1 MKKELENAIKK
12 AIISLGITNSSIT
25 LEHPDDLSHGD
36 YSTNIALAHSKDL
49 KMSPRQLSE
58 KIVVELQKTAIPF
71 VSKIEIAGPGFIN
84 FFLTADFFS
93 KEVNNI
99 VKLGK
104 KYGSNNNRAGEK
116 IMVEYTDPNAFKQFH
131 IGHLMSNSVGETI
144 SRVIDFSGAKVVRA
158 CYSGDIGLHVAK
170 AIWGYQ
176 KLDALTP
183 SRTVLD
189 GKGKI
194 LIYGEEK
201 ELLSHDDELKFWGL
215 AYAYG
220 SSEYDGNETA
230 KAEIDEL
237 NRKLYSKP
245 DGEIKKLY
253 DQGREISY
261 KHLNEIYN
269 LLGTKFNVFFYE
281 SEIQARGLGI
291 VKENIG
297 KVFEESDGAV
307 IFRGENYGLHTRV
320 FVNKFG
326 VPTYEAK
333 DLALNIKKFET
344 DKNLTQSIIV
354 TAHEQSD
361 YFKVML
367 KALSLINPGV
377 TEKTKHVAHGML
389 RFSTGKMSSRK
400 GNIITGESMIEDVEE
415 MVTEKIKDREL
426 TDKEK
431 KEIIQ
436 KVAVGAIR
444 YSILKQQAGSD
455 IIFDFD
461 KSISFEGDS
470 GPYLQYTA
478 VRAKSILEKAKR
490 EGLSIGWLAKL
501 TGVKNLEE
509 TSKLEKMLYRFPE
522 IVERCQKEYS
532 SHYLATYLI
541 ELASEFNSYY
551 ANHKIVEKGEK
562 RSLYRLEL
570 TKSVVMVLENGLH
583 LLGIEVPKRM

>member
-1 MKKELENAIKK
+1 MISNMKQELEK
-12 AIISLGITNSSIT
+12 AIVKALVSQGVNNST
-25 LEHPDDLSHGD
+25 VVLDHPDDLSHGD
-36 YSTNIALAHSKDL
+36 YSTNVALSYSKEL
-49 KMSPRQLSE
+49 KISPRQLAE
-58 KIVVELQKTAIPF
+58 KIVAELQKTAIPF

-99 VKLGK
+99 VKIGK
-104 KYGSNNNRAGEK
+104 KYGANKSRAGEK

-131 IGHLMSNSVGETI
+131 IGHLMNNSVGETI

-176 KLDALTP
+176 KLDTIYLAGTE
-183 SRTVLD
+183 
-189 GKGKI
+189 KKI
-194 LIYGEEK
+194 LIYNEEK
-201 ELLSHDDELKFWGL
+201 ELLSHDDELKFWGF

-220 SSEYDGNETA
+220 SSEYENNPEA
-230 KAEIDEL
+230 KNEIDEL

-245 DGEIKKLY
+245 DGEMKKLY
-253 DQGREISY
+253 DQGRKISY
-261 KHLNEIYN
+261 EHLNKIYN
-269 LLGTKFNVFFYE
+269 LLGTKFNLFFYE
-281 SEIQARGLGI
+281 SETQERGLAI
-291 VKENIG
+291 VKENLN
-297 KVFEESDGAV
+297 KVFEESDGAIV
-307 IFRGENYGLHTRV
+307 FRGEKYGLHTRV
-320 FVNKFG
+320 FVNRFG
-326 VPTYEAK
+326 LPTYEAK
-333 DLALNIKKFET
+333 DLALNIKKFTVEN
-344 DKNLTQSIIV
+344 NLAQSIIV
-354 TAHEQSD
+354 TANEQSD

-377 TEKTKHVAHGML
+377 TEKTKHISHGML
-389 RFSTGKMSSRK
+389 RFGDGKLSSRK

-431 KEIIQ
+431 KEITE

-470 GPYLQYTA
+470 GPYLQYTT

-490 EGLSIGWLAKL
+490 EGLSIGWLAKM
-501 TGVKNLEE
+501 TGVKNTEE
-509 TSKLEKMLYRFPE
+509 ISKLEKMLYRFPE

-562 RSLYRLEL
+562 RSLYRLQL
-570 TKSVVMVLENGLH
+570 TKSVVTVMENGLY
-583 LLGIEVPKRM
+583 LLGIEVPGRM